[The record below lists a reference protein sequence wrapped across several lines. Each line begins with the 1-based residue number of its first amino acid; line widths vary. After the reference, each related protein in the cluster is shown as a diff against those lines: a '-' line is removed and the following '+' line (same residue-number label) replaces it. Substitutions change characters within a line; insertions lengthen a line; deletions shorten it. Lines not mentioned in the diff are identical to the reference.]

1 MGEAHPYTSL
11 QHMTQGHPVVT
22 EKKEKRLKT
31 KRMGTCQRAMEAN

>member
-11 QHMTQGHPVVT
+11 QHMIQGHLVVP
-22 EKKEKRLKT
+22 EKEEKCLKT